1 MKRKH
6 CIRSIHYDNHPAPA
20 GDRARPG
27 HGLPTKALLVGGVA
41 VGLALAGLF
50 VSGKVLAAN
59 PAIVALSDPELA
71 EMRGRFIAA
80 DNRVMYF
87 GVEMITQWQTTG
99 GTMSAGLSVG
109 IDRAGRQPS
118 VTFAPTVSING
129 SPKAATSGSHSVQGT
144 NTSDTRGVRQ
154 QIQVA
159 GNDNRADNYFDVRIE
174 PHRAG
179 DTTSGGGY
187 NVQIEQGGAV
197 VVSGLSR
204 SRRQAGVSMQLGNS
218 RVFQG
223 FQAGNA
229 TQLIQ
234 LAGDHQMVNN
244 QLRLVVGIDPGQM
257 NNRER
262 LQRQV
267 GQSLATLRGG
277 I

>member
-6 CIRSIHYDNHPAPA
+6 CIRSIHYYNQPAP
-20 GDRARPG
+20 DRDRPVS
-27 HGLPTKALLVGGVA
+27 GLPTKVLLVGGVA

-71 EMRGRFIAA
+71 QMRGRFIAA

-87 GVEMITQWQTTG
+87 GVEMITQWDTTG
-99 GTMSAGLSVG
+99 GTMSAGLTVG
-109 IDRAGRQPS
+109 IDRGGSQPT
-118 VTFAPTVSING
+118 VTFAPTVSIEG
-129 SPKAATSGSHSVQGT
+129 TPSVATSGSHSVEGS
-144 NTSDTRGVRQ
+144 NAGETRGIRQ

-174 PHRAG
+174 PH
-179 DTTSGGGY
+179 SGGGTTSSSGY
-187 NVQIEQGGAV
+187 NVEIQQGGALV
-197 VVSGLSR
+197 ASGLSNGG
-204 SRRQAGVSMQLGNS
+204 RQAGVSMQMGNS

-229 TQLIQ
+229 SQMIR
-234 LAGDHQMVNN
+234 LAGDHQVVNN

>member
-6 CIRSIHYDNHPAPA
+6 CIRSIHYDNGPAP
-20 GDRARPG
+20 DRNRPVP
-27 HGLPTKALLVGGVA
+27 GLPTKALLVGGIA
-41 VGLALAGLF
+41 VGLACAGLLI
-50 VSGKVLAAN
+50 SGTVLAAN
-59 PAIVALSDPELA
+59 PAIVALSDPQLA
-71 EMRGRFIAA
+71 QMRGRFLAA

-99 GTMSAGLSVG
+99 GTMAAGLSVG

-118 VTFAPTVSING
+118 VTFAPTVSIEG
-129 SPKAATSGSHSVQGT
+129 APRLATSGSHGVVGS
-144 NTSDTRGVRQ
+144 NTGKTRGVRQ
-154 QIQVA
+154 QVQVA
-159 GNDNRADNYFDVRIE
+159 GNDNRAANHFDVRIE
-174 PHRAG
+174 PH
-179 DTTSGGGY
+179 SGGGTTSSSGY
-187 NVQIEQGGAV
+187 NVEIQQGGAV
-197 VVSGLSR
+197 VASGLSNGG
-204 SRRQAGVSMQLGNS
+204 RRTGVSMQLGNS

-223 FQAGNA
+223 FQSGNA
-229 TQLIQ
+229 TQVIQ
-234 LAGDHQMVNN
+234 LAGDHQVVNN